1 MYNGKFQG
9 VLQLNSFNQL
19 SISFQGPIALRILAA
34 AGITLFGA
42 GTSFTIWSVY
52 QSSDED
58 LDPVN
63 VTSTPSDLLKFTT
76 IDSEQ
81 AGGSDVTS
89 ESGTRWF

>member
-1 MYNGKFQG
+1 MM
-9 VLQLNSFNQL
+9 L
-19 SISFQGPIALRILAA
+19 
-34 AGITLFGA
+34 ITLFGA

-76 IDSEQ
+76 ADSAQ
-81 AGGSDVTS
+81 AGESDVTS
-89 ESGTRWF
+89 ESGTRWI